1 MTAFLD
7 SYPKYP
13 KYYMHLK
20 STLNTPKRQI
30 DGVGGGKEGLGFSE
44 IFDKLGGGGGGFRNN
59 KHRSFFNNM
68 KLI

>member
-1 MTAFLD
+1 MRMTAFLD

-44 IFDKLGGGGGGFRNN
+44 IFDKLGGGGGGF
-59 KHRSFFNNM
+59 
-68 KLI
+68 

>member
-30 DGVGGGKEGLGFSE
+30 DGVGGGKGGLGFSE
-44 IFDKLGGGGGGFRNN
+44 IFDKLGGGGRF
-59 KHRSFFNNM
+59 S
-68 KLI
+68 

>member
-44 IFDKLGGGGGGFRNN
+44 IFDKLGGGGEVFVIINTGVF
-59 KHRSFFNNM
+59 S
-68 KLI
+68 IT